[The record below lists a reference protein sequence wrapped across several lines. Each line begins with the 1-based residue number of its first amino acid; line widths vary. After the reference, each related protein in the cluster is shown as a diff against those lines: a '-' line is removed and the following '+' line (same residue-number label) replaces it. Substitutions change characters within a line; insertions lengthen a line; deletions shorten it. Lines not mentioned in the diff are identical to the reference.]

1 MCRPVVKKIIELN
14 KVRELSKAEQVVSS
28 IQIGGWVDTQTYAC
42 VNRDML
48 AITINNPHYSAYL
61 DFISSI
67 DIYLLD
73 LLPSHPANL

>member
-1 MCRPVVKKIIELN
+1 MCRPVVKKVIELH
-14 KVRELSKAEQVVSS
+14 KVRELSKAEQVVGT
-28 IQIGGWVDTQTYAC
+28 IQIGGWIDTETYAC

-67 DIYLLD
+67 VTYIY
-73 LLPSHPANL
+73 